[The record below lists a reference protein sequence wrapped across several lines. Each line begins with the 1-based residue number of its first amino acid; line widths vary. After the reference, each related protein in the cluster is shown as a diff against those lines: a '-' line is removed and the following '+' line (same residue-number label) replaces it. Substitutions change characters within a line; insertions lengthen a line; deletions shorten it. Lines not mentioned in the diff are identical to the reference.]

1 MISPAAI
8 GIVAQEEFVDAQAA
22 IGELASYCDCEDWL
36 DARWGLLIGLA
47 VAGVDARMVVVD
59 LDSFHGWSDRT
70 GKPTDER
77 ALDAFA
83 SLVARPSPSS

>member
-1 MISPAAI
+1 MIAPAAI
-8 GIVAQEEFVDAQAA
+8 GIVAEEEFADAQAA
-22 IGELASYCDCEDWL
+22 IGELTSYCDYEDWL

-47 VAGVDARMVVVD
+47 MAGVAARMVVVA
-59 LDSFHGWSDRT
+59 LAPFHGWRDRT
-70 GKPTDER
+70 GKPAAER